1 MKFPKAFEALI
12 RQIAMLPGVGRK
24 TAERYSVEIV
34 SRWSDSQRKNL
45 IQILQDINSLKLCT
59 TCGILSEEETCSI
72 CSDPLRDL
80 DFLCC
85 VASLKD
91 LFSIESSGRFSG
103 TYHIVDSLLSPMDGR
118 GVEKLKIQALDAR
131 MAKKPFREVLLAF
144 DPSVEGEAS
153 ARYLK
158 QFFESKGVKVSR
170 LAFGIPLHSTLE
182 YVDGGTLGMAIEG
195 RVRY

>member
-1 MKFPKAFEALI
+1 MKFPKSFEGLI
-12 RQIAMLPGVGRK
+12 RQLATLPGVGRK

-34 SRWSDSQRKNL
+34 SRWAESQRKSL
-45 IQILQDINSLKLCT
+45 IHVLDEINSLKHCIS
-59 TCGILSEEETCSI
+59 CGLLSEDETCSI
-72 CSDPLRDL
+72 CADVQRDSS
-80 DFLCC
+80 FLCC

-118 GVEKLKIQALDAR
+118 GVEKLRIKALEER
-131 MAKKPFREVLLAF
+131 MMKTPIREVLIAF

-158 QFFESKGVKVSR
+158 QYFESKGVKVTR

-182 YVDGGTLGMAIEG
+182 YVDGGTLAMAIEG
-195 RVRY
+195 RVKY